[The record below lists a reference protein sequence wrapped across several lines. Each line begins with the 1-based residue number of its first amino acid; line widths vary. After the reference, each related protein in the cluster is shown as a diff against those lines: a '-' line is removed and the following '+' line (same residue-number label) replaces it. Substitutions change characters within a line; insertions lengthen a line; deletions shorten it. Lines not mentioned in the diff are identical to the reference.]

1 MFDILTAPDG
11 TYTLEG
17 KPVSHTFGYYVGLN
31 GETRAFNNAKLIG
44 IWTGPDGVR
53 YVDRSRLVATLAKAL
68 KLAKSHEQI
77 AIWDCANE
85 EEIYV

>member
-1 MFDILTAPDG
+1 MFDVLTAPDG

-17 KPVSHTFGYYVGLN
+17 TPVNRETGYFVGLN

-53 YVDRSRLVATLAKAL
+53 YVDRSRHVEGLYSAL
-68 KLAKSHEQI
+68 KLARAHEQI
-77 AIWDCANE
+77 AIWDCAKK